1 MARHFQGT
9 FFYAPLFWRK
19 NRKFM
24 LKFIS
29 KNYTQKFKKNFK
41 PLIWYIS
48 FSCVFGIRDSGLDL
62 RITDFQDT

>member
-1 MARHFQGT
+1 
-9 FFYAPLFWRK
+9 
-19 NRKFM
+19 M

-41 PLIWYIS
+41 PLIWYIR